1 MADNVMLTQE
11 QTETKL
17 EELERRLKALEQK
30 MDRYD
35 ANGLN
40 VLQNQNLIGTASRQ
54 AKAGNL

>member
-1 MADNVMLTQE
+1 MPEPE
-11 QTETKL
+11 QTAIKL

-30 MDRYD
+30 LARYD

-40 VLQNQNLIGTASRQ
+40 VLQNQNLIGTTSRQ